1 MIRSVNKYQISEIFS
16 TERAVIYTVPRYQ
29 REYTWGLSQW
39 EELFDDI
46 NENEPGYF
54 LGSIICIDQS
64 TDTLQNSKL
73 EVVDGQQRLTTLSLL
88 FLALYVCM
96 QRGVNTTTL
105 SDESIRSKLNTLKNR
120 LTLEDSNETLRLSPQ
135 QQNNNLNDYLSLLH
149 EASIISERERPLNAG
164 NRKIFKA
171 YRYFE
176 KRLDELLTVDHD
188 YSKVLGFLTK
198 TYQACL
204 VKIEVLSHS
213 DAYTLFETLNN
224 RGAPLTAVDL
234 IKNKLLSQLEQADQ
248 GNLDRYFDK
257 WNRLITQ
264 LGDDYAIQ
272 ERFFRQYYNSFKDE
286 LNAPFRTE
294 DGTKEPLGALATRS
308 NLIQIY
314 EKMITKEPKRFLE
327 RLYEASNCYAMMLTS
342 RQNQLSVR
350 LEKEFQN
357 IDHVQAAPAYVL
369 LMNLLLYKDRY
380 ELTEAQLERLVA
392 LLVSFFVRRNV
403 TDTPPTRDIT
413 RLFMKI
419 IDLIEDQRGDQVCN
433 TIFAELKAVSSSD
446 EIFSNKLKGPIYE
459 ENPGIAR
466 FILCYLAEQGMTLEN
481 NVDLWLQDGKQYRW
495 TIEHIFPQGQNIPQP
510 WVDMIA
516 GGDQAKALS
525 HQKEYV
531 HQLGNLTI
539 TAYNSSLSNKSFQDK
554 RDRIDRNGNFVG
566 FKNRLNLNTQ
576 LASTEA
582 WTIEQ
587 IQARTHDLQ
596 QKVLL
601 EFNIHNTL

>member
-16 TERAVIYTVPRYQ
+16 TERAVIYNVPRYQ
-29 REYTWGLSQW
+29 REYTWGASQW

-46 NENEPGYF
+46 NEKESGYF

-64 TDTLQNSKL
+64 TDTLQNSRL

-88 FLALYVCM
+88 FAALYT
-96 QRGVNTTTL
+96 RL
-105 SDESIRSKLNTLKNR
+105 SLSLDESIRSKVNTLKNR
-120 LTLEDSNETLRLSPQ
+120 LILEDSDEVLRLTPQ
-135 QQNNNLNDYLSLLH
+135 KQNHNLDDYLALLH
-149 EASIISERERPLNAG
+149 EIGLISERERPANAG
-164 NRKIFKA
+164 NRKITKA

-176 KRLDELLTVDHD
+176 NRLDSLMTNDQGYAE
-188 YSKVLGFLTK
+188 VLAFLNK
-198 TYQACL
+198 AYQACL
-204 VKIEVLSHS
+204 VKIEVLTHS

-234 IKNKLLSQLEQADQ
+234 IKNKLLSKLENT
-248 GNLDRYFDK
+248 NLERHFER

-272 ERFFRQYYNSFKDE
+272 ERFFRQYYNSFKNE
-286 LNAPFRTE
+286 LNSSFRAE
-294 DGTKEPLGALATRS
+294 DGPRDPLGTLATRS

-314 EKMITKEPKRFLE
+314 ERLIDNEPNQFLE
-327 RLYEASNCYAMMLTS
+327 KLYEASNCYAMMLSTGA
-342 RQNQLSVR
+342 NELSAQ

-369 LMNLLLYKDRY
+369 LMNLLVYQERY
-380 ELTEAQLERLVA
+380 ELTENQLERLISI
-392 LLVSFFVRRNV
+392 LVSFFVRRNV

-413 RLFMKI
+413 RLFMRI
-419 IDLIEDQRGDQVCN
+419 IDQIEHQRGDQVYN
-433 TIFAELKAVSSSD
+433 TVLHELQAVSTSD

-495 TIEHIFPQGQNIPQP
+495 TIEHIFPQGQNIPQS

-516 GGDQAKALS
+516 GGDQATALS

-587 IQARTHDLQ
+587 IQARTNDLQ
-596 QKVLL
+596 RKVLH
-601 EFNIHNTL
+601 EFNIHNTI

>member
-16 TERAVIYTVPRYQ
+16 TERAVIYSVPRYQ

-96 QRGVNTTTL
+96 QRGINTTTL

-120 LTLEDSNETLRLSPQ
+120 LILEDSNETLRLTPQ
-135 QQNNNLNDYLSLLH
+135 QQNNNLNDYLSLLQ

-176 KRLDELLTVDHD
+176 KRLEDLLTVDHD

-248 GNLDRYFDK
+248 GNLDKYFDK

-264 LGDDYAIQ
+264 LGDDYAVQ
-272 ERFFRQYYNSFKDE
+272 ERFFRQYYNSFKNE
-286 LNAPFRTE
+286 LNQPFRTE
-294 DGTKEPLGALATRS
+294 DGPRDPLGNLATRS

-369 LMNLLLYKDRY
+369 LMNLLLYKERY
-380 ELTEAQLERLVA
+380 ALTETQLERLVA

-466 FILCYLAEQGMTLEN
+466 FILCYLAERGMTLEN

-516 GGDQAKALS
+516 GGDQATALS

-576 LASTEA
+576 LASTES

-587 IQARTHDLQ
+587 IQARTHDLL